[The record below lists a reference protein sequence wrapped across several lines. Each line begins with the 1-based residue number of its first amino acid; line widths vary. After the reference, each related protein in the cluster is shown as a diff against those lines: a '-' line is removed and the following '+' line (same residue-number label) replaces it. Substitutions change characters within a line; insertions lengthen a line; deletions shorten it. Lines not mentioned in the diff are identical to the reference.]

1 MQLDKLTIKS
11 QEALQEAQRI
21 AHGYS
26 HQAVDCEHL
35 LLALMGQSESL
46 VPELLER
53 IGVPVTKLQPA
64 VEQELARRHK
74 VQGTSSTDVYLSP
87 ELKKALDAAQA
98 EAGKLKDDYISTEH
112 LLLGVLDAG
121 GSALKHVFQSTGLR
135 RDVVL
140 QALADLRGNQRVTD
154 QQPEGKFQALEKY
167 GRDLTALARQGK
179 IDPVIGRDEEI
190 RRVMQVLTR
199 RTKNNPVLI
208 GEPGV
213 GKTAIAEGLA
223 RRIVSG
229 DVPESLKNKK
239 LVAMDLGAM
248 IAGAKYRGEFEDR
261 LKAFLK
267 EIVASEGK
275 IILFIDEL
283 HTLVGA
289 GAAEGATDA
298 ANIMKPQLARGEL
311 RCVGA
316 TTLDEYRKHIE
327 KDPALERRFQPVMVT
342 EPTVEATIAILRGL
356 KERYEVHHGVRI
368 QDSALVAAATL
379 SQRYITDRF
388 LPDKA
393 IDLVDEAASRIKMEL
408 DSKPTELDQLD
419 RRILQLEIERTS
431 LSKEKDAASKERLKR
446 LEEEVANLKDKS
458 KALTAQWQNEK
469 TAVNAVS
476 IVQSQLEQTKI
487 ELEKAQRA
495 GDLTKSA
502 ELQYG
507 KIPELEKKLAA
518 VSDALEGGGDAPSPE
533 GDSSALAA
541 GSSAPRASQLPF
553 VGFDPKAPV
562 GFLRGGN
569 LPHWRQ
575 DGVTYFVTWRTADSM
590 PKKLVD
596 AWYAEREAWLKMHP
610 EPWDTKTEES
620 YYQLFPDRWEKWLD
634 ECHGECLLA
643 KPDLRKIVEDVLIHD
658 DASRVAAAT
667 PSSREQRDDTV
678 AGAFNQSDEASL
690 SASTTGAL
698 QPPKYRLKDFVV
710 MPNHVHVL
718 VTPLG
723 EYTLSEAVQEW
734 KSVSSHRINKALGRK
749 GDFWQKDYFDHI
761 VRSADQLGKF
771 RSYIQRNPLSLPERL
786 KGAVA
791 FSSRNVSLRGG
802 SSDAPVAEIFPKGD
816 EGVTSTRRDGAS
828 RPRLLRQEV
837 TDEDIARVVASWTHI
852 PVSRMLEGEREK
864 LLKMEERLQQ
874 RVIGQTEAVKAVA
887 NAVRRS
893 RSGLQDPNRP
903 IGSFIF
909 LGPTGVGKT
918 ETARAL
924 AEFLF
929 DDEQAMIRI
938 DMSEYMEKHTVARLI
953 GAPPGYVG
961 YDEGGQ
967 LSEAVRRRP
976 YSVVLFDEIE
986 KAHPDVFNVLL
997 QVLDD
1002 GRLTD
1007 GQGRTVDFK
1016 NTIVIMTS
1024 NLGSPIIQ
1032 EYFMDGRTTVGAR
1045 SAMEDKVMAE
1055 LKRHFRPE
1063 FLNRVD
1069 DVIIFQSLDEAE
1081 LARIVDIQLGRLEKR
1096 LAQQNLTL
1104 DVDKGAKALLA
1115 KEGYDPQFGA
1125 RPLKRAIQ
1133 EHLLDPL
1140 ATRLLAG
1147 EFGPGERI
1155 AVSADDGELAF
1166 AKK

>member
-1 MQLDKLTIKS
+1 MQPEKLTLKS
-11 QEALQEAQRI
+11 QEALQEAQRL
-21 AHGYS
+21 AREYS
-26 HQAVDCEHL
+26 HQEIDGEHL
-35 LLALMGQSESL
+35 ALALIGQSESL
-46 VPELLER
+46 IPDLLER
-53 IGVPVTKLQPA
+53 IGVPAARLQPDLEA
-64 VEQELARRHK
+64 ELARRHK
-74 VQGTSSTDVYLSP
+74 VQGGEPYAGADLR
-87 ELKKALDAAQA
+87 KALDAAQS
-98 EAGKLKDDYISTEH
+98 EATKLKDDYVSTEH
-112 LLLGVLDAG
+112 LLLGLIDGG
-121 GSALKHVFQSTGLR
+121 GSTLKKIFAKNGLK
-135 RDVVL
+135 RDAVL
-140 QALADLRGNQRVTD
+140 KALAELRGNQRVTD
-154 QQPEGKFQALEKY
+154 ENPEAKFQALDKY

-229 DVPESLKNKK
+229 DVPESLKNKR
-239 LVAMDLGAM
+239 LVAMDLSAM

-327 KDPALERRFQPVMVT
+327 KDPALERRFQPVMVE

-379 SQRYITDRF
+379 SHRYITDRF

-419 RRILQLEIERTS
+419 RQILQLEIERTS
-431 LSKEKDAASKERLKR
+431 LAKEKDSASKERLK
-446 LEEEVANLKDKS
+446 LLDKELANLKEKS

-469 TAVNAVS
+469 AAVNAVS
-476 IVQSQLEQTKI
+476 VVQSQLEQAKI
-487 ELEKAQRA
+487 ELEQAQRR
-495 GDLTKSA
+495 GDLSKAS

-507 KIPELEKKLAA
+507 KIPDLEKKLAA
-518 VSDALEGGGDAPSPE
+518 VSAAIEGGGDASSPE
-533 GDSSALAA
+533 GGSSASAA
-541 GSSAPRASQLPF
+541 GSSRVQATEASPSPFATKASQPPSQPQPF

-575 DGVTYFVTWRTADSM
+575 DGVTYFVTWRAADSL
-590 PKKLVD
+590 PKARVD
-596 AWYAEREAWLKMHP
+596 EWFAEREEWLKKHP
-610 EPWDTKTEES
+610 EPWTPKVEEE
-620 YYQLFPDRWEKWLD
+620 YYQRFPDRWEKWLD
-634 ECHGECLLA
+634 ECQGDCLLA
-643 KPDLRKIVEDVLIHD
+643 RPELRKIVEDTLQHD
-658 DASRVAAAT
+658 DGV
-667 PSSREQRDDTV
+667 
-678 AGAFNQSDEASL
+678 
-690 SASTTGAL
+690 
-698 QPPKYRLKDFVV
+698 KYRLKDFVV
-710 MPNHVHVL
+710 APNHVHVL
-718 VTPLG
+718 VTPSGG
-723 EYTLSEAVQEW
+723 ENTLSDAVQEW

-749 GDFWQKDYFDHI
+749 GEFWQKEYFDHI
-761 VRSADQLGKF
+761 VRSPDQLTKF
-771 RSYIQRNPLSLPERL
+771 RSYIRSHPQSDSAGGGDAL
-786 KGAVA
+786 VA
-791 FSSRNVSLRGG
+791 GT
-802 SSDAPVAEIFPKGD
+802 PVTGD
-816 EGVTSTRRDGAS
+816 EGVTSTLRDGAS

-837 TDEDIARVVASWTHI
+837 TDEDIANVVASWTHI
-852 PVSRMLEGEREK
+852 PVSRMLEGERQK
-864 LLKMEERLQQ
+864 LVKMEERLAE
-874 RVIGQTEAVKAVA
+874 RVIGQKQAIKAVSD
-887 NAVRRS
+887 AVRRA

-929 DDEQAMIRI
+929 DDESAMIRI

-961 YDEGGQ
+961 YEEGGQ

-976 YSVVLFDEIE
+976 YAVVLFDEIE
-986 KAHPDVFNVLL
+986 KAHHDVFNVLL

-1024 NLGSPIIQ
+1024 NLGSPIVQ
-1032 EYFMDGRTTVGAR
+1032 EWFESR
-1045 SAMEDKVMAE
+1045 SRREEAHSKKSESRDLDSYKEMEQQVLAE

-1069 DVIIFQSLDEAE
+1069 DVIIFQSLDEEE
-1081 LARIVDIQLGRLEKR
+1081 LAKIVEIQIARLEKR

-1104 DVDKGAKALLA
+1104 DVDVAAKKLLA

-1125 RPLKRAIQ
+1125 RPLKRAVQ
-1133 EHLLDPL
+1133 EQLLNPL
-1140 ATRLLAG
+1140 SMKLLEG
-1147 EFGPGERI
+1147 EFKPGDKI
-1155 AVSADDGELAF
+1155 KVTVKDDELVF
-1166 AKK
+1166 QRK